1 MRETQNLTIGALSI
15 TGVVLLVAVIFA
27 TAGSQ
32 NSALAIGQT
41 DRGGDYI
48 VVTGQFNDN
57 IEVIYITDAAAQ
69 RLNMYSYE
77 WNRGQLILWDSYDL
91 KRAFGARGPRRGGK
105 Q

>member
-1 MRETQNLTIGALSI
+1 MRESQNLTIGVLSI

-32 NSALAIGQT
+32 NPAMAIGQT

-57 IEVIYITDAAAQ
+57 SEVIYITDAAAQ
-69 RLNMYSYE
+69 RMNMYSYQ
-77 WNRGQLILWDSYDL
+77 WNRGQLTLWDSYDL
-91 KRAFGARGPRRGGK
+91 KRAFGERKRRGGK